1 MLAVFNSAFL
11 VALGLAPSLVWL
23 SFYLRRDCHPE
34 PKYLLTKAFLMGI
47 IVSPLAILLQLGFS
61 ELKNVFDYTIFNQGS
76 PSFFLWSS
84 LVEEFLKF
92 FAVFLVVMRNP
103 EFDEPMDGMI
113 YMISAALGFAAIEN
127 MLVMFTLMPDGA
139 GTALSTLALRFVGAT
154 LLHALS
160 SGLIGY
166 FLAMS
171 WFFQE
176 HKKKLIV
183 FGLAIATLFH
193 AAFNM
198 LIAFAQES
206 ANPVVGL
213 VYTTFLLII
222 LAFLVSVLFDKIKER
237 HIHSQSLN
245 PNF

>member
-166 FLAMS
+166 FLA
-171 WFFQE
+171 
-176 HKKKLIV
+176 
-183 FGLAIATLFH
+183 
-193 AAFNM
+193 
-198 LIAFAQES
+198 
-206 ANPVVGL
+206 
-213 VYTTFLLII
+213 
-222 LAFLVSVLFDKIKER
+222 
-237 HIHSQSLN
+237 
-245 PNF
+245 